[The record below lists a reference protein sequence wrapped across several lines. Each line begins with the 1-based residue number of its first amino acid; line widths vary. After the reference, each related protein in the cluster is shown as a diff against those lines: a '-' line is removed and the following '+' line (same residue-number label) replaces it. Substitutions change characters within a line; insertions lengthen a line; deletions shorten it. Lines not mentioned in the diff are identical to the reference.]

1 MPRLAKQYYYNGSNE
16 KKINC
21 YKISIPKKIVE
32 QSKIKDGDSVKIYAD
47 GDKIVIEKEK

>member
-1 MPRLAKQYYYNGSNE
+1 MTKLAKQYYYNGSNE

-21 YKISIPKKIVE
+21 YKISIPKAVVE
-32 QSKIKDGDSVKIYAD
+32 QSKIKDSDSVKIYAD